1 MPLKE
6 QTSSTQKLS
15 IKIGQPPPNIAPFI
29 EGEII
34 SEVIETP
41 KTHRHISDTSKLAIV
56 LLSIF
61 LVFAV
66 ALVLLP
72 WVFKF
77 CLILSVYI
85 TIMAVSHGG
94 TGGTTPNVRARKTPG
109 NSIVPRR

>member
-1 MPLKE
+1 MP
-6 QTSSTQKLS
+6 KLS
-15 IKIGQPPPNIAPFI
+15 IKLEQPPANIVPFVK
-29 EGEII
+29 GEII

-41 KTHRHISDTSKLAIV
+41 KTHRHISDSQKMAIV

-61 LVFAV
+61 IVFAA

-85 TIMAVSHGG
+85 TILAVSKGG
-94 TGGTTPNVRARKTPG
+94 GGGPAHHVRTQKVPG

>member
-1 MPLKE
+1 MP
-6 QTSSTQKLS
+6 KLS
-15 IKIGQPPPNIAPFI
+15 IKLEQPPANIVPFVK
-29 EGEII
+29 GEII

-41 KTHRHISDTSKLAIV
+41 KTHRHISDSQKMAIV

-61 LVFAV
+61 IVFAA

-85 TIMAVSHGG
+85 TIMAISHGG